1 MNDKNTRRRRFL
13 VAALTFS
20 TVATALPGTAWL
32 RSSAAWADA
41 SASADLD
48 VMAILARRLF
58 PHDEIPD
65 SVYAAVMGN
74 VFAALAGN
82 PASEGLLAAAEQA
95 LDAFS
100 DEAWIE
106 LEKSKQIA
114 AIESIQDAPF
124 FGAILGTV
132 RGAFYYDPA
141 VWPYIDY
148 PGSSKEYGGYI
159 NRGFD
164 DIDWL
169 PGEA

>member
-1 MNDKNTRRRRFL
+1 MNDKNTARRRFL

-20 TVATALPGTAWL
+20 TVASALPGTAWL
-32 RSSAAWADA
+32 TSSAAWADEPA
-41 SASADLD
+41 AADPN
-48 VMAILARRLF
+48 VMARLARQLF

-74 VFAALAGN
+74 VFAALAAN
-82 PASEGLLAAAEQA
+82 PATEGLLAAAEQA
-95 LDAFS
+95 LDAYS
-100 DEAWIE
+100 NTPWIE
-106 LEKSKQIA
+106 LDEREQIA
-114 AIESIQDAPF
+114 AIQSMQDAPF

-132 RGAFYYDPA
+132 RGAFYYDA
-141 VWPYIDY
+141 TVWPYIGY

-169 PGEA
+169 PGDA